1 MGTLK
6 KGVYNQLRIHAYPF
20 KWKSTVTYSFT
31 SEREIQKR
39 VVEGE
44 WRKIKQ
50 NVLGAVAALCWGR
63 GLELWGNCGEQV
75 R

>member
-6 KGVYNQLRIHAYPF
+6 KGVYNQLRIRAYPF

-50 NVLGAVAALCWGR
+50 NVLGQWQLCAGDG
-63 GLELWGNCGEQV
+63 GLNFGETAES

>member
-6 KGVYNQLRIHAYPF
+6 KGVYCQLRIRAYPF
-20 KWKSTVTYSFT
+20 KRKSTVTYNST
-31 SEREIQKR
+31 SKRNSER

-44 WRKIKQ
+44 WRRMKQ
-50 NVLGAVAALCWGR
+50 NILRAVAALCWGR
-63 GLELWGNCGEQV
+63 GLELWGNCGEHV